1 MATHSS
7 ILAWRVPRTE
17 EPGGLQSM
25 GPQRV
30 RQDWVHTR
38 VIWGTH
44 TLPIKAEGVRTAVK
58 GNQAPL
64 RVSNLGLLY
73 QLGIL
78 SGRICHTLQARQGQ
92 AVFRQIGK

>member
-7 ILAWRVPRTE
+7 TLAWRIPWTE

-25 GPQRV
+25 GSRRV
-30 RQDWVHTR
+30 RHDWVHTH
-38 VIWGTH
+38 G
-44 TLPIKAEGVRTAVK
+44 LPIKAEGVRTAVK

-64 RVSNLGLLY
+64 RVSNLGSLY

-78 SGRICHTLQARQGQ
+78 SGRIGHTLQARRGQ
-92 AVFRQIGK
+92 SVFRQIGT

>member
-1 MATHSS
+1 MDRE
-7 ILAWRVPRTE
+7 AWRATIH
-17 EPGGLQSM
+17 GATKGQTGL
-25 GPQRV
+25 GA
-30 RQDWVHTR
+30 HTH
-38 VIWGTH
+38 VNWGTH

-64 RVSNLGLLY
+64 RVSNLGSLY

-78 SGRICHTLQARQGQ
+78 SGRICHTHQARQGQ